1 MNRYFN
7 VNGACFP
14 DEHYMVDLTSRLIQI
29 RKLVDDGKYFVI
41 NRARQYGKTT
51 MLWALKQYL
60 SEEYTVAFLSFQRI
74 SAAKFRNENV
84 FSIAF
89 ARSFL
94 QAVENDPG
102 LADRACQEA
111 VDELKKDMKN
121 ADGSFELMEL
131 FSNLSRICG
140 QAAKPLIL
148 MIDEVDNASNNQ
160 VFVDFLGMLRDYYL
174 TRKVTPVFHS
184 VILAGV
190 YDIKNLK
197 QKIRPEESR
206 RYNSPWNA
214 RADNEENESLLSFD
228 ECPRHHRETESP
240 YDVAADFDIDMS
252 FSAKDIEE
260 MLREYEADH
269 KTGMN
274 CPAAASLIYE
284 YTSGYPYLV
293 SRICK
298 LVDEKITGSGKFP
311 DRQSAW
317 TREGI
322 EEAVKS
328 LLMESNTLFESL
340 TGRLSDYPRLKEML
354 YSLLFT
360 GRSIPYNPLN
370 DSLKTAEMFGFIRNT
385 EGNAAVANRIFET
398 VLYNLFLSEEALDS
412 GIYKAG
418 LMEKNQFIR
427 NGRLDMKLV
436 LQKFVLYFDDLYG
449 DQETTFLEEA
459 GRRYF
464 LLYLRPIIN
473 GAGNYYVEAR
483 TRNMERTDVIV
494 DYRGEQFVIE
504 LKIWHGNTYNE
515 RGEKQLADYL
525 DYYHLQK
532 GYMLSFNF
540 NKKKKIGVKEI
551 SVGDKV
557 LVEAVV

>member
-1 MNRYFN
+1 MDRYFN

-14 DEHYMVDLTSRLIQI
+14 DEHYMVDLTSRLMQI
-29 RKLVDDGKYFVI
+29 RKFVDVGKYFVI

-60 SEEYTVAFLSFQRI
+60 SEEYTVAFLSFQRF

-89 ARSFL
+89 AKSFL

-102 LADRACQEA
+102 LADHACREA
-111 VDELKKDMKN
+111 ADELKKDIKN

-131 FSNLSRICG
+131 FSALSRICG
-140 QAAKPLIL
+140 RAARPLIL

-197 QKIRPEESR
+197 QKIRPEEGR
-206 RYNSPWNA
+206 RYNSPWNI
-214 RADNEENESLLSFD
+214 
-228 ECPRHHRETESP
+228 
-240 YDVAADFDIDMS
+240 AADFDIDMS
-252 FSAKDIEE
+252 FSAKDIEM

-269 KTGMN
+269 KTGMD
-274 CPAAASLIYE
+274 CSAVASLIYE

-311 DRQSAW
+311 DRRSAW

-340 TGRLSDYPRLKEML
+340 TGRLSDSPRLKEML

-370 DSLKTAEMFGFIRNT
+370 DSLKMAEMFGFIRNV

-449 DQETTFLEEA
+449 DQEITFLEET

-494 DYRGEQFVIE
+494 NYYGEQFVIE
-504 LKIWHGNTYNE
+504 LKIWHGSTYNE